1 MTTNKKETGEE
12 MLFKII
18 LIGDSSS
25 GKTNI
30 LSRYLNNIFV
40 EESKPTIGVEFGN
53 KSFIINEDTVNAQIW
68 DTAGTERCNSVT
80 SAYYKGAVG
89 ALVTYDITRKESFDN
104 VEKWITDLKAN
115 ADEKIRI
122 ILVGN
127 KTDLDSNR
135 QVTKEEGEQKA
146 KDLGVSFIETSAL
159 SGNNIEA
166 AFDKLINEVYQ
177 ECHQE
182 FDSFADVN
190 VDVDV
195 EEVERKKT
203 LGNKGKNTNTTKKKC
218 CLK

>member
-1 MTTNKKETGEE
+1 MTANKKEAGEE

-18 LIGDSSS
+18 LIGDSGS

-30 LSRYLNNIFV
+30 LSRYLNNIFDN
-40 EESKPTIGVEFGN
+40 ESKPTIGVEFGN
-53 KSFIINEDTVNAQIW
+53 KTFLINEDTVSAQIW
-68 DTAGTERCNSVT
+68 DTAGQERCDSVT

-89 ALVTYDITRKESFDN
+89 ALVTYDITRKKSFNN
-104 VEKWITDLKAN
+104 VEKWITDLKSK

-127 KTDLDSNR
+127 KCDLDSKR
-135 QVTKEEGEQKA
+135 EVTKEEGDQKA
-146 KDLGVSFIETSAL
+146 KDLGVGFIETSAMN
-159 SGNNIEA
+159 GNNIEA
-166 AFDKLINEVYQ
+166 AFDKLVNEVYK

-195 EEVERKKT
+195 EEVVRRKT
-203 LGNKGKNTNTTKKKC
+203 LTNKTNNTNNQKKKC